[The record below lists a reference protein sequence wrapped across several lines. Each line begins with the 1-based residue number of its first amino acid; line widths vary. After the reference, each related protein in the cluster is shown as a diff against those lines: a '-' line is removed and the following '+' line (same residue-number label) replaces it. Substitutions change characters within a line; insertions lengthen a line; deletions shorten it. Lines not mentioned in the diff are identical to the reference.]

1 MERICFLLRIKPGTG
16 DEYDRRHGEMW
27 PELRSLI
34 EQSGMRNYTIFRSGT
49 TVIGYAEC
57 IPNFAATR
65 AEEHDAGGIGRRWVE
80 YMADIIESPKDDEGF
95 LLATEVWH
103 LD

>member
-1 MERICFLLRIKPGTG
+1 MERICFLLSIKPGTG
-16 DEYDRRHGEMW
+16 DEYDRRHREMW
-27 PELRSLI
+27 PELSSLI

-49 TVIGYAEC
+49 TVVGYAEC
-57 IPNFAATR
+57 TPSFAATR
-65 AEEHDAGGIGRRWVE
+65 AAEHDPGHIGRRWTE
-80 YMADIIESPKDDEGF
+80 YMADIIDPPTHDEGF